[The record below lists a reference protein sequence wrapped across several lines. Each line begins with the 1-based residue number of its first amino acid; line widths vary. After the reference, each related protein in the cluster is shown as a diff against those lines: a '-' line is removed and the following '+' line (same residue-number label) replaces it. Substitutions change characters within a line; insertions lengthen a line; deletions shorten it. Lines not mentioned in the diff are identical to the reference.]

1 MAHDMEEI
9 MDTLEIKNLSQK
21 LQDNMKKIIKGKED
35 VLKKVVISLLC
46 SGHILLE
53 DIPGTGKTTLAK
65 ALAKSVSCDFKR
77 VQFTPDL
84 LPSDLTG
91 VNFYNQKE
99 EKFIFKKGS
108 IFTNILLGDEIN
120 RATPRTQSSLLECME
135 ERQATIDG
143 VTYPMA
149 EPFLVIATQNP
160 IEIQGTFPLPEAQ
173 LDRFF
178 MKLSMGY
185 PEKDFELQMLSE
197 FKESNPLDSLE
208 PVAEKEEILKAQQE
222 VRQVYVSEPVKLYLL
237 NIVTATRNHEKIRL
251 GVSPRGS
258 IAFLRAAQALAAVNG
273 RDYVLPDDVKE
284 IAPSVLSHRIICKGH
299 NVLKSDDSA
308 KEYLRQILV
317 QVEAPVDRGASFEQ
331 KA

>member
-1 MAHDMEEI
+1 

-143 VTYPMA
+143 VTHPMA

-251 GVSPRGS
+251 GVSPQRKHRLFAGS
-258 IAFLRAAQALAAVNG
+258 TGIGGGQRARLCPAG
-273 RDYVLPDDVKE
+273 
-284 IAPSVLSHRIICKGH
+284 
-299 NVLKSDDSA
+299 
-308 KEYLRQILV
+308 
-317 QVEAPVDRGASFEQ
+317 
-331 KA
+331 

>member
-1 MAHDMEEI
+1 M
-9 MDTLEIKNLSQK
+9 EIKQIGKLSENLK
-21 LQDNMKKIIKGKED
+21 TNMKKIIKGKDE
-35 VLKKVVISLLC
+35 VLEKIIVCILC

-65 ALAKSVSCDFKR
+65 ALAKSVNCEFKR

-99 EKFIFKKGS
+99 QEFVFKKGS

-135 ERQATIDG
+135 ERQATVDG
-143 VTYPMA
+143 VTYKMA
-149 EPFLVIATQNP
+149 APFLVIATQNP

-185 PEKDFELQMLSE
+185 PEPDFEMQMLTE
-197 FKESNPLDSLE
+197 FKESNPLDELQPIASPEELLEAQSL
-208 PVAEKEEILKAQQE
+208 
-222 VRQVYVSEPVKLYLL
+222 VRKIYVSEPVKKYLL
-237 NIVTATRNHEKIRL
+237 AIVNATRNHEKIRL

-258 IAFLRAAQALAAVNG
+258 IAFMRAAQAYAAMQG
-273 RDYVLPDDVKE
+273 RDFVLPDDVK
-284 IAPSVLSHRIICKGH
+284 AVAADVLSHRIICKGY
-299 NVLKSDDSA
+299 NVTQSNEAA
-308 KEYLRQILV
+308 KEYIRQILV
-317 QVEAPVDRGASFEQ
+317 QVSAPVDNEGAFES
-331 KA
+331 K